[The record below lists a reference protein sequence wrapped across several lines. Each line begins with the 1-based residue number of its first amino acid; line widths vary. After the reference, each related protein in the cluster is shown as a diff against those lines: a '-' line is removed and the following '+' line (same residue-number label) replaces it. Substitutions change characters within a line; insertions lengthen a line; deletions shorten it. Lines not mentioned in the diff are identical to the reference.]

1 MTVNLMIK
9 AQTTRKLI
17 SREHVC
23 GAEEYLTQLAVHVR
37 YNSRRDGQSLYNH
50 TQFTPSEFCVSGVFY
65 LIFLCHIHYDQVE

>member
-23 GAEEYLTQLAVHVR
+23 GAEEYLTRLAVHVG

-50 TQFTPSEFCVSGVFY
+50 THSSLLLNLVFLEFS
-65 LIFLCHIHYDQVE
+65 I